1 MVGRLLGIALTI
13 LILAA
18 GGRTA
23 GAAESVTSASEPDS
37 AAVEPAGVPTSETP
51 AAENSTP
58 PAASAPEKV
67 AEPEAPAAS
76 SKSAPASDRAPAP
89 APVRASKPRGPAPF
103 AGAVGPSP
111 APSKNGTDEASRVRK
126 EITATDRFLGAVRNK
141 VLRSRNRAARQDFI
155 EASRVQIQARESLDE
170 NLFARADRLT
180 LDARERARRI
190 AVRLGPPQDDPDYVA
205 MSLDQ
210 TDDALKRAG
219 EVLKDAGRPPERDRL
234 SALGAAQKEA
244 RSLHGKGKT
253 RASYEATRK
262 VRDGVLTLL
271 RECDDLPVPP
281 ATAERA
287 LERAVRSMEHAHAE
301 LGEKAT
307 EPAATLE
314 REARDQLG
322 KARAAFARKN
332 YRDTLLYAKLVERKL
347 ELALAAQRETTNR
360 NG

>member
-1 MVGRLLGIALTI
+1 MVGRLLGIAFAI
-13 LILAA
+13 LVMAA
-18 GGRTA
+18 CGV
-23 GAAESVTSASEPDS
+23 AAVAADPVTSVSEPDS
-37 AAVEPAGVPTSETP
+37 ATGTPETAPLSEPPKTEVP
-51 AAENSTP
+51 AAEAPKPEP
-58 PAASAPEKV
+58 PEPEV
-67 AEPEAPAAS
+67 PESEAPAVER
-76 SKSAPASDRAPAP
+76 PAPAP
-89 APVRASKPRGPAPF
+89 APAAKQKVPAAYAATP
-103 AGAVGPSP
+103 GPS
-111 APSKNGTDEASRVRK
+111 PSKNGADEAARVRK
-126 EITATDRFLGAVRNK
+126 EIAATERFLAAVRNK

-155 EASRVQIQARESLDE
+155 EASRTQIQSRESLEE

-180 LDARERARRI
+180 LDAREQARRI

-219 EVLKDAGRPPERDRL
+219 EILKDAGRPAERDRL
-234 SALGAAQKEA
+234 ASLTTAQKEA

-253 RASYEATRK
+253 RASYEATRR

-271 RECDDLPVPP
+271 RDCDDLPVPP

-287 LERAVRSMEHAHAE
+287 LKRAVRTMEHAHAE
-301 LGEKAT
+301 LGDKVV

-314 REARDQLG
+314 RQARDQLG

-347 ELALAAQRETTNR
+347 ERAVAAQRESTSR
-360 NG
+360 SG

>member
-1 MVGRLLGIALTI
+1 MVGRLLGIAFAI
-13 LILAA
+13 LIMVA
-18 GGRTA
+18 GGRS
-23 GAAESVTSASEPDS
+23 AAAADSVTYASGPDS
-37 AAVEPAGVPTSETP
+37 AAAEPEIASPSEVSTSESPAPPESSPSP
-51 AAENSTP
+51 AADA
-58 PAASAPEKV
+58 PAADAP
-67 AEPEAPAAS
+67 AAEAPAA
-76 SKSAPASDRAPAP
+76 KPEASAPARARTA
-89 APVRASKPRGPAPF
+89 KPRVPAAYAGVPGP
-103 AGAVGPSP
+103 GP
-111 APSKNGTDEASRVRK
+111 APSKNGGDEAARVGK
-126 EITATDRFLGAVRNK
+126 EIAATERFLAAVRNK

-155 EASRVQIQARESLDE
+155 EASRIQLQARESLEE

-190 AVRLGPPQDDPDYVA
+190 AVRLGPPQDDPDYVS

-219 EVLKDAGRPPERDRL
+219 EVLKDAGRPVERDRL
-234 SALGAAQKEA
+234 SALSAAQKEA

-287 LERAVRSMEHAHAE
+287 LKRAVESMEHAHAE

-307 EPAATLE
+307 GPAATLE

-347 ELALAAQRETTNR
+347 ERAIAAQRETTNR

>member
-1 MVGRLLGIALTI
+1 MVGRLLGIAFAI
-13 LILAA
+13 LVMAA
-18 GGRTA
+18 GGYA
-23 GAAESVTSASEPDS
+23 GAAADSVTSASGPDS
-37 AAVEPAGVPTSETP
+37 AAAEPETDPPSEVSTSESPEKP
-51 AAENSTP
+51 AAKPVASATVRAMAAKLRV
-58 PAASAPEKV
+58 PAASNGVP
-67 AEPEAPAAS
+67 
-76 SKSAPASDRAPAP
+76 
-89 APVRASKPRGPAPF
+89 
-103 AGAVGPSP
+103 GPSP
-111 APSKNGTDEASRVRK
+111 SNNGDDEGTRVGK
-126 EITATDRFLGAVRNK
+126 EIASTERFLAAVRNK

-155 EASRVQIQARESLDE
+155 EASRIQIQARESLE
-170 NLFARADRLT
+170 EHLFARADRLT
-180 LDARERARRI
+180 LDARERARQI

-219 EVLKDAGRPPERDRL
+219 EVLKGAGRPVEHDRL
-234 SALGAAQKEA
+234 SALSAAQKEA

-301 LGEKAT
+301 LGDRAT
-307 EPAATLE
+307 GPAATLE

-347 ELALAAQRETTNR
+347 ERALAAQRETTSR